1 MRAFVVVCYLLLNV
15 REERRNLY
23 IKIKTPNGIFS
34 TVAFFMYT
42 ARQKNKNKR
51 KLLSFGG
58 EGKKFSVY
66 IKKIMLRVN
75 ER

>member
-23 IKIKTPNGIFS
+23 IKIKTPNGIIS

-42 ARQKNKNKR
+42 ARQKQEQEETSEFWRGREEIFRIHQKNNAA
-51 KLLSFGG
+51 S
-58 EGKKFSVY
+58 E
-66 IKKIMLRVN
+66 
-75 ER
+75 